1 MRVALLPRFL
11 VEEELAEGKL
21 AIAWPHALPS
31 QEAYYLAYP
40 EHAAEVPKVRHFI
53 EWMVERLEQEQP
65 SAGPARRATARFDV
79 SLRGTI
85 FTLTRFTSERPM
97 LTGVTVRIRLLVLA
111 LLPLT
116 MLVTVIAMALANASR
131 LDASFQ
137 DLFNNRMKP
146 ISQLKIVADAV
157 AVSVVDAL
165 HKYRAGVFD
174 EERLQQEL
182 SGRCRASR
190 SRGPTIPQTTG
201 LPPRRKSSSRW
212 SPPWNRSSG

>member
-1 MRVALLPRFL
+1 
-11 VEEELAEGKL
+11 
-21 AIAWPHALPS
+21 
-31 QEAYYLAYP
+31 
-40 EHAAEVPKVRHFI
+40 
-53 EWMVERLEQEQP
+53 
-65 SAGPARRATARFDV
+65 
-79 SLRGTI
+79 
-85 FTLTRFTSERPM
+85 M

-182 SGRCRASR
+182 SGALSR
-190 SRGPTIPQTTG
+190 IESRGPTIPQTTG

>member
-1 MRVALLPRFL
+1 
-11 VEEELAEGKL
+11 
-21 AIAWPHALPS
+21 
-31 QEAYYLAYP
+31 
-40 EHAAEVPKVRHFI
+40 
-53 EWMVERLEQEQP
+53 
-65 SAGPARRATARFDV
+65 
-79 SLRGTI
+79 
-85 FTLTRFTSERPM
+85 M

-182 SGRCRASR
+182 SGALSRIEKSWADYSADHRTAAEKEIIESLVPTLERVKRMTWHTASRPGPEACETSRPARSIARCMVRSIRWEPRCRR
-190 SRGPTIPQTTG
+190 
-201 LPPRRKSSSRW
+201 
-212 SPPWNRSSG
+212 

>member
-1 MRVALLPRFL
+1 
-11 VEEELAEGKL
+11 
-21 AIAWPHALPS
+21 
-31 QEAYYLAYP
+31 
-40 EHAAEVPKVRHFI
+40 
-53 EWMVERLEQEQP
+53 
-65 SAGPARRATARFDV
+65 
-79 SLRGTI
+79 
-85 FTLTRFTSERPM
+85 M

-182 SGRCRASR
+182 SGA
-190 SRGPTIPQTTG
+190 
-201 LPPRRKSSSRW
+201 L
-212 SPPWNRSSG
+212 